1 MNNNRLQPK
10 EAQQLTADLCQVLKH
25 QDPNEEFLEYILDE
39 YLYLIDDK
47 QVNYIVEVLSKEF
60 GMD

>member
-1 MNNNRLQPK
+1 MNNNRLTPK
-10 EAQQLTADLCQVLKH
+10 DAQQLTADLCQVLKH
-25 QDPNEEFLEYILDE
+25 QDPKEEFLEYILDE

-47 QVNYIVEVLSKEF
+47 QVSYIIEVLSNEF